1 MTSLINKYDNKCS
14 IYKDLDIR
22 LVVCDGCIV
31 LDHTGHKFDFINAEN
46 SKEIF
51 EEFKNNHI
59 QNLDNQIDINNELLN
74 ESNNLFKSLK
84 LINQTI
90 SNTSAKKKKKKK
102 IS

>member
-1 MTSLINKYDNKCS
+1 MTSLINKYDN
-14 IYKDLDIR
+14 
-22 LVVCDGCIV
+22 VVCDGCIV

-74 ESNNLFKSLK
+74 ESNNLFKSLEDK
-84 LINQTI
+84 LTKNVNTI
-90 SNTSAKKKKKKK
+90 TKEFKELFKLLPIIETDKPNN
-102 IS
+102 